1 MSQKKKIKL
10 IATIIILL
18 IILIMVICAY
28 TDKLNK
34 NKLSK
39 NELNALDDRD
49 IITVDIT
56 GITPSPENQHEHIY
70 KTLYD
75 DTKHWEECTVCSVK
89 RNETIHNFT
98 TTWAL
103 RI

>member
-1 MSQKKKIKL
+1 MNQKKKIKL
-10 IATIIILL
+10 IATTTILL
-18 IILIMVICAY
+18 IILIITIRAY
-28 TDKLNK
+28 TDRLNR
-34 NKLSK
+34 NMLSK
-39 NELNALDDRD
+39 NELNALNEENVT
-49 IITVDIT
+49 IIDIT
-56 GITPSPENQHEHIY
+56 GITPSPESQHEHIY
-70 KTLYD
+70 KTHYD